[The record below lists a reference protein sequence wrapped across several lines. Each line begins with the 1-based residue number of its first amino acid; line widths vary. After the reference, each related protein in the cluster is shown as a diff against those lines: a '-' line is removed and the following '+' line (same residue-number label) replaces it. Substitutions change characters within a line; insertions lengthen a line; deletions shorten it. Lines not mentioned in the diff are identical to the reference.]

1 MKTYTNYDEWLAE
14 VKRQWDSYVKGVPFD
29 DLPDWSHHFRE
40 WFASNMRPS
49 AAFARLIDSFTN

>member
-29 DLPDWSHHFRE
+29 DLPDWSHHFRNGSQ
-40 WFASNMRPS
+40 AICDRVPLLL
-49 AAFARLIDSFTN
+49 A